1 MDKFKIGDK
10 VNFVVERSLLS
21 GVITKFYKNTYNEE
35 ECSIKTEIKTFP
47 HILLQRVSKIND
59 EDDLIKKIADL
70 EAKLDETKKALNTIS
85 AKYEKKSKQIF
96 EAIKRQEECSD
107 AYDLLSKENE
117 QLKHQ
122 LAEKEKEIEELKKEI
137 RDELV
142 DNDMAILELQQSQ
155 NQTAIEELEKVK
167 EFIIKNN
174 EPTKKMT
181 NITRFINQQINDLRG
196 E

>member
-59 EDDLIKKIADL
+59 EEDLIKKIADL
-70 EAKLDETKKALNTIS
+70 EAKLAESDRELKLAQKLHTELFLS
-85 AKYEKKSKQIF
+85 YEKLKDNS
-96 EAIKRQEECSD
+96 
-107 AYDLLSKENE
+107 E
-117 QLKHQ
+117 QLKQQ
-122 LAEKEKEIEELKKEI
+122 LAEERKKVVQEIKEQILKHFKVKSEKEYEEALSLLDALFTADVVFEILDQIE
-137 RDELV
+137 
-142 DNDMAILELQQSQ
+142 
-155 NQTAIEELEKVK
+155 
-167 EFIIKNN
+167 
-174 EPTKKMT
+174 
-181 NITRFINQQINDLRG
+181 RG